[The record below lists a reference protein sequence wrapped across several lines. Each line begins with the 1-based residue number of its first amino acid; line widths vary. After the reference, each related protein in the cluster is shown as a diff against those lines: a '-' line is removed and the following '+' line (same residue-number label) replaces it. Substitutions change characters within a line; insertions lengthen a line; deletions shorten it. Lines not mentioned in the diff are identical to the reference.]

1 MNIVYA
7 SNDSYARHLG
17 VSICSLFDRNR
28 DIPRLRVY
36 ILDLG
41 ISGASRRKLD
51 ALAVRYR
58 RTLHYVKLD
67 DLKSRIPFPVDT
79 GRFDLS
85 TLGRL

>member
-36 ILDLG
+36 ILDL
-41 ISGASRRKLD
+41 
-51 ALAVRYR
+51 
-58 RTLHYVKLD
+58 D
-67 DLKSRIPFPVDT
+67 D
-79 GRFDLS
+79 
-85 TLGRL
+85 